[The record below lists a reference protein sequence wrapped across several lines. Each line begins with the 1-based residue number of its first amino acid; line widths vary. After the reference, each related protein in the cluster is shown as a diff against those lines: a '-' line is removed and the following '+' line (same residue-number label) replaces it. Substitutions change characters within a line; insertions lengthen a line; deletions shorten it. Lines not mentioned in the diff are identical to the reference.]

1 MYSNCCGAEPSYL
14 SDDKCGDC
22 LENAVFEDHEED
34 EEIEEF
40 ELTNEEQDRYNIWY
54 STLPYT
60 NCQQTADD
68 NHIMMIAK
76 IISER
81 TTKSIN

>member
-14 SDDKCGDC
+14 SDEICGQCKDH
-22 LENAVFEDHEED
+22 ATFEDHEED
-34 EEIEEF
+34 VELEIQEF

-60 NCQQTADD
+60 NCQLTADH

-81 TTKSIN
+81 EIK